1 MKNGMLA
8 LNIILLIAVAVLYYL
23 HFNSRKTT
31 TPELSS
37 TVKASSTDTKTFKIA
52 YFEMDSVENSFEMV
66 KDVKS
71 ELNKKQQAMSFDL
84 QRLDK
89 QLRDKADEYNSK
101 AANMT
106 QIQSESAN
114 NDMLQR
120 RKNLETQKQKY
131 DQEYEDLYMRRMR
144 DVKLKIEGF
153 LNDYNKSGAYNYIFS
168 YEPSFFYYRDTA
180 YNITRDVVRGLNSLY
195 KKN

>member
-23 HFNSRKTT
+23 HFSSRKTT
-31 TPELSS
+31 TPVFTS
-37 TVKASSTDTKTFKIA
+37 TVKASATDNKVFKIA

-66 KDVKS
+66 RDVKN
-71 ELNKKQQAMSFDL
+71 ELNKKQQAMSYDL

-89 QLRDKADEYNSK
+89 QLRDKADEYNK
-101 AANMT
+101 QAANMT

-120 RKNLETQKQKY
+120 RKNLDMQKQKY

-153 LNDYNKSGAYNYIFS
+153 LNDYNKSGAYTYIFS

-180 YNITRDVVRGLNSLY
+180 YNITRDVVRGLNQLY
-195 KKN
+195 KKD

>member
-1 MKNGMLA
+1 MLA

-23 HFNSRKTT
+23 HFSIKKNPVS
-31 TPELSS
+31 ELSS
-37 TVKASSTDTKTFKIA
+37 TVKASSTDNKTFKIA

-89 QLRDKADEYNSK
+89 QLRDKADEYNTK

-120 RKNLETQKQKY
+120 RKNLDLQKQKY

-153 LNDYNKSGAYNYIFS
+153 LNDYNKSGAYAYIFS

-180 YNITRDVVRGLNSLY
+180 YNITRDVVRGLNQLY
-195 KKN
+195 KKD

>member
-1 MKNGMLA
+1 MKNGLLA

-23 HFNSRKTT
+23 HFSTRKS
-31 TPELSS
+31 PGSALSP
-37 TVKASSTDTKTFKIA
+37 TVKASSTDNKSFKIA

-71 ELNKKQQAMSFDL
+71 ELNKKQQAMSYDL
-84 QRLDK
+84 QRMDK

-120 RKNLETQKQKY
+120 RKSLDLQKQKY

-153 LNDYNKSGAYNYIFS
+153 LNEYNKSGAYAYIFS

-180 YNITRDVVRGLNSLY
+180 YNITKDVVRGLNLLY
-195 KKN
+195 KKD

>member
-1 MKNGMLA
+1 MKNGILA

-23 HFNSRKTT
+23 HFNSRKTPT
-31 TPELSS
+31 TAISS
-37 TVKASSTDTKTFKIA
+37 TVKANTTDSKSFKIA

-66 KDVKS
+66 KDVKN
-71 ELNKKQQAMSFDL
+71 ELNKRQQDMTLNL

-120 RKNLETQKQKY
+120 RKNLDMQKQKY

-144 DVKLKIEGF
+144 DVKSKIEGF
-153 LNDYNKSGAYNYIFS
+153 LNEYNKSGAYTYIFS

-180 YNITRDVVRGLNSLY
+180 YNITRDVVKGLNQLY
-195 KKN
+195 KKD

>member
-1 MKNGMLA
+1 MLV
-8 LNIILLIAVAVLYYL
+8 LNIILLIAIAVLYYL
-23 HFNSRKTT
+23 HFSHRKNPS
-31 TPELSS
+31 PEISS
-37 TVKASSTDTKTFKIA
+37 TVKANSTDNKTFKIA

-89 QLRDKADEYNSK
+89 QLRDKADEYNTK

-120 RKNLETQKQKY
+120 RKNLDLQKQKY

-153 LNDYNKSGAYNYIFS
+153 LNEYNKSSAYAYIFS

-180 YNITRDVVRGLNSLY
+180 YNITRDVVRGLNQLY
-195 KKN
+195 KKD